1 MKEER
6 IRQLKNGISRPGPI
20 VYWMS
25 RDQRAEDN
33 WALTFAQKLALEQS
47 EPLGVVFCLTPN
59 FAGATLRQYNFM
71 LKGLAE
77 TSAYLRTKNIA
88 FFLLVGDPVTEL
100 IRFVNQNQVQ
110 TVITD
115 FDPLTIKQQWK
126 RNALQELAIPVYE
139 VDTHNIV
146 PCWLAS
152 PKQEYGAYTLRP
164 KLQRVLQSFLDSFTP
179 LRNHPVNWPCPVPPF
194 DWETTLDSLP
204 VDRRVAPIQWLQP
217 GSKAASQQVEHFISY
232 HLSDYG
238 TLSNDPG
245 DDRQSNLSPYLHF
258 GQLAPQRVALDILHY
273 GKPGSSQE
281 AFLEE
286 LIIRRELADNFCHYN
301 QNYQTVNSFP
311 TWARQT
317 LESHCHDDRPYLY
330 SQEQLD
336 KAQTHDPYWN
346 AAQLEMVRR
355 GKMHGYLRMYWAKKI
370 LEWTPSPGKALKT
383 AIYLNDRYLLD
394 GRDPNGYTGISWAI
408 GGVHDRAWGERPI
421 FGKIRYMSGP
431 RLAVKFNMK
440 RYIERVDQLEK
451 ETISYAHAL
460 THPDN

>member
-1 MKEER
+1 MKAER
-6 IRQLKNGISRPGPI
+6 IRKLKNGISRPGPI

-47 EPLGVVFCLTPN
+47 GPLGVVFCLTPN
-59 FAGATLRQYNFM
+59 FAGATLRQYHFM

-100 IRFVNQNQVQ
+100 IRFVKQYQVQ

-126 RNALQELAIPVYE
+126 QNALQELAIPIYE

-164 KLQRVLQSFLDSFTP
+164 KLQRVLHSYLDSFIP
-179 LRNHPVNWPCPVPPF
+179 LQYHPFNWPHSVPVF
-194 DWETTLDSLP
+194 DWESTLSSLP
-204 VDRRVAPIQWLQP
+204 LDKRVAPIQWLQP
-217 GSKAASQQVEHFISY
+217 GSQAAWQQLGHFLGF
-232 HLSDYG
+232 HLNDYG
-238 TLSNDPG
+238 TRSNDPAE
-245 DDRQSNLSPYLHF
+245 DRQSNLSPYLHF
-258 GQLAPQRVALDILHY
+258 GQLAPQRVALTILQY
-273 GKPGSSQE
+273 GKTGSSQE

-286 LIIRRELADNFCHYN
+286 LIIRRELADNFCYYN
-301 QNYQTVNSFP
+301 PNYQTVAGFP

-317 LESHCHDDRPYLY
+317 LERHCHDERPYLY
-330 SQEQLD
+330 TEEQLE

-370 LEWTPSPGKALKT
+370 LEWTPSPKT
-383 AIYLNDRYLLD
+383 ALQTATHLNDRYLLD
-394 GRDPNGYTGISWAI
+394 GRDPNGYTGIAWSI
-408 GGVHDRAWGERPI
+408 GGVHDRAWGERSI
-421 FGKIRYMSGP
+421 FGKIRYMSGS
-431 RLAVKFNMK
+431 RLAVKFNMN
-440 RYIERVDQLEK
+440 RYIERVNQLEK
-451 ETISYAHAL
+451 
-460 THPDN
+460 